1 MALRASATVKSPLPP
16 PSSSSSSTPTKI
28 FNFPTLSQKPE
39 FTSKSVSVSLSTS
52 TALFLFPLFTATH
65 EARAL
70 SLPKED
76 IVSSLN
82 QVESA
87 VNQAQQ
93 VGSNIFDAA
102 SRVIGPIIEFVKP
115 GVDVALPLVKQAGEE
130 ILKNASPVISD
141 ATKKAQEAMQSAG
154 MDTQPVMTAAK
165 TVVDAAQ
172 QTSKVIEG
180 AKPIASS
187 TVETISS
194 ADPAIIA
201 VAGGSLFLAYLL
213 LPPVFSALS
222 FSLRGYKGE
231 LTPAQTLD
239 QMCSKNYVLID
250 IRTEKDKDKAG
261 IPRLPSSAKNNMIQI
276 PLEDLPSKLRS
287 LVRNAKK
294 VEAELVALKISY
306 LKKINKGSNIVI
318 MDSYSD
324 SAKTVAKTLTSLGFK
339 NCWIMTDGFSGGR
352 GWLQSR
358 LGTDS
363 YNFSFAQVLSPS
375 RVIPAAARRF
385 GTTGTVRLLS
395 GDSD

>member
-1 MALRASATVKSPLPP
+1 MALRASATVKSHLPP
-16 PSSSSSSTPTKI
+16 PSSSPTKI

-87 VNQAQQ
+87 VNQAQE

-102 SRVIGPIIEFVKP
+102 SRVIGPVIEFVKP
-115 GVDVALPLVKQAGEE
+115 GIDVALPLVKQAGEE
-130 ILKNASPVISD
+130 VLKNASPVISD

-154 MDTQPVMTAAK
+154 MDAQPVMTAAK

-201 VAGGSLFLAYLL
+201 VAGGTLFLAYLL
-213 LPPVFSALS
+213 FPPVLSALS

-261 IPRLPSSAKNNMIQI
+261 IPRLPSSAKNKMIQI
-276 PLEDLPSKLRS
+276 PLEDLSSKLRS

-352 GWLQSR
+352 GWLQSK

-385 GTTGTVRLLS
+385 GTTGTVKLLS
-395 GDSD
+395 GGSD

>member
-1 MALRASATVKSPLPP
+1 MALRASATAKSPLPLPPPP
-16 PSSSSSSTPTKI
+16 PSSSSSTSSPPKVFSLPKLT
-28 FNFPTLSQKPE
+28 QKP
-39 FTSKSVSVSLSTS
+39 VSVSFSTS

-65 EARAL
+65 EARAIN
-70 SLPKED
+70 LPKED

-82 QVESA
+82 QVESV
-87 VNQAQQ
+87 VNQAQE
-93 VGSNIFDAA
+93 VGSNIFDTV
-102 SRVIGPIIEFVKP
+102 SGVIGPVIEFVKP
-115 GVDVALPLVKQAGEE
+115 GIDAALPLVKQAGEE
-130 ILKNASPVISD
+130 VLKNASPVISD

-154 MDTQPVMTAAK
+154 MDSEPVMTAAK

-180 AKPIASS
+180 AKPIATS

-194 ADPAIIA
+194 TDPAVIA
-201 VAGGSLFLAYLL
+201 VAGGTLFLAYLL

-222 FSLRGYKGE
+222 FSFRGYKGE

-239 QMCSKNYVLID
+239 NMCSKNYVLID

-261 IPRLPSSAKNNMIQI
+261 IPRLPSSAKNKMIQI
-276 PLEDLPSKLRS
+276 PLEDLPSKVKS
-287 LVRNAKK
+287 LVRNPKK
-294 VEAELVALKISY
+294 VEAEIVALKISF

-324 SAKTVAKTLTSLGFK
+324 SAKTVAKSLTSFGFN
-339 NCWIMTDGFSGGR
+339 NCWIMTDGFSGGK

-363 YNFSFAQVLSPS
+363 YNFSFAEILSPS
-375 RVIPAAARRF
+375 RVIPGRRF
-385 GTTGTVRLLS
+385 GTTGTVKLLS
-395 GDSD
+395 D

>member
-1 MALRASATVKSPLPP
+1 MALRASATTKSPLPSP
-16 PSSSSSSTPTKI
+16 PSSSSSSVPKQ
-28 FNFPTLSQKPE
+28 FSLPKLSQKPE
-39 FTSKSVSVSLSTS
+39 FTTKSLSVSFSTS
-52 TALFLFPLFTATH
+52 TALFLFPLLTATH
-65 EARAL
+65 EARAI

-87 VNQAQQ
+87 VNQAQE
-93 VGSNIFDAA
+93 VGSNIFDTA
-102 SRVIGPIIEFVKP
+102 SKVIGPVIDFVKP
-115 GVDVALPLVKQAGEE
+115 RIDAALPLVKQAGEE
-130 ILKNASPVISD
+130 VLKTASPVISD
-141 ATKKAQEAMQSAG
+141 ATKKAQEAIQSAG
-154 MDTQPVMTAAK
+154 MDSQPVMTAAK

-194 ADPAIIA
+194 TDPAVIA

-222 FSLRGYKGE
+222 FSFRGYKGE

-239 QMCSKNYVLID
+239 NMCSKNYVLID

-261 IPRLPSSAKNNMIQI
+261 IPRLPSSAKNKMIQI
-276 PLEDLPSKLRS
+276 PLEDLPSKVRS
-287 LVRNAKK
+287 LVRNPKK
-294 VEAELVALKISY
+294 VEAEIVALKISF

-324 SAKTVAKTLTSLGFK
+324 SAKTVAKSLTSFGFK
-339 NCWIMTDGFSGGR
+339 NSWIITDGFSGSR

-363 YNFSFAQVLSPS
+363 YNFSFAEILSPS
-375 RVIPAAARRF
+375 RVIPGARRF
-385 GTTGTVRLLS
+385 GTTGTVKLLS
-395 GDSD
+395 D

>member
-1 MALRASATVKSPLPP
+1 MALRASATAKSPLPP
-16 PSSSSSSTPTKI
+16 PSSSPSFLPKVL
-28 FNFPTLSQKPE
+28 NLPKLSQKPQ
-39 FTSKSVSVSLSTS
+39 FTSKSVSVSLPTS
-52 TALFLFPLFTATH
+52 TALFLFPLFTANH
-65 EARAL
+65 EARAI

-87 VNQAQQ
+87 VNQAQEA
-93 VGSNIFDAA
+93 GSNFLDTAG
-102 SRVIGPIIEFVKP
+102 RVIGPVIDFVKP
-115 GVDVALPLVKQAGEE
+115 GIDAALPLVQQAGEVV
-130 ILKNASPVISD
+130 LKNASPVISD

-154 MDTQPVMTAAK
+154 MDSEPVMTAAK
-165 TVVDAAQ
+165 TVADAAQ

-194 ADPAIIA
+194 TDPVVIA
-201 VAGGSLFLAYLL
+201 VAGGTLFLAYLL

-239 QMCSKNYVLID
+239 MMCSKNYVLID
-250 IRTEKDKDKAG
+250 IRTEKEKGKAG
-261 IPRLPSSAKNNMIQI
+261 IPRLPSSAKNKMIPI
-276 PLEDLPSKLRS
+276 PLEDLPSK
-287 LVRNAKK
+287 VRNQVRNPKK
-294 VEAELVALKISY
+294 VEAEIVALKISF
-306 LKKINKGSNIVI
+306 LKKINKGSKIVI

-324 SAKTVAKTLTSLGFK
+324 SAKTVAKSLTSFGFK

-363 YNFSFAQVLSPS
+363 YNFSFAEILSPS
-375 RVIPAAARRF
+375 RVIPGAARRF
-385 GTTGTVRLLS
+385 GTTGTVKLLS
-395 GDSD
+395 D

>member
-1 MALRASATVKSPLPP
+1 MALRASATAKSPLPPP
-16 PSSSSSSTPTKI
+16 PSSSSSSSPKV
-28 FNFPTLSQKPE
+28 FSLPKLSQKPE
-39 FTSKSVSVSLSTS
+39 FTPKSVSVSFSTS
-52 TALFLFPLFTATH
+52 AALFLFPILTATH
-65 EARAL
+65 EARAI

-82 QVESA
+82 QIESA
-87 VNQAQQ
+87 VNQAQE
-93 VGSNIFDAA
+93 VGSNIFDSA
-102 SRVIGPIIEFVKP
+102 SRVIGPLIEFVKP
-115 GVDVALPLVKQAGEE
+115 GIDAAVPLVKQAGEE
-130 ILKNASPVISD
+130 VLKNASPVISD
-141 ATKKAQEAMQSAG
+141 VTKKAQEAMQSAG
-154 MDTQPVMTAAK
+154 MDSQPVVTAAK

-180 AKPIASS
+180 AKPIATS

-194 ADPAIIA
+194 TDPAVIA
-201 VAGGSLFLAYLL
+201 VAGGTLFLAYLL

-239 QMCSKNYVLID
+239 NMCSKNYVLID
-250 IRTEKDKDKAG
+250 IRTEKDKDKSG
-261 IPRLPSSAKNNMIQI
+261 IPRLPSSAKNKMIPI
-276 PLEDLPSKLRS
+276 PLNDLPSKVRS
-287 LVRNAKK
+287 LVRNPKK
-294 VEAELVALKISY
+294 VEAEIVALKISF

-324 SAKTVAKTLTSLGFK
+324 SAKTVAKSLTSFGFK

-363 YNFSFAQVLSPS
+363 YNFSFAEILSPS
-375 RVIPAAARRF
+375 RVIPGAGRRF
-385 GTTGTVRLLS
+385 GTTGTVKLLS
-395 GDSD
+395 D

>member
-1 MALRASATVKSPLPP
+1 MALRASATAKSPLPPP
-16 PSSSSSSTPTKI
+16 PSSSSSSPPKV
-28 FNFPTLSQKPE
+28 FSLPKLSQKPE
-39 FTSKSVSVSLSTS
+39 FTSKSVSVSFSTS
-52 TALFLFPLFTATH
+52 TALFLFPLFAATH
-65 EARAL
+65 EARAI

-87 VNQAQQ
+87 VNQAQE
-93 VGSNIFDAA
+93 VGSNIFDTA
-102 SRVIGPIIEFVKP
+102 SRLIGPVIDFVKP
-115 GVDVALPLVKQAGEE
+115 GIDAALPLVKQAGEE
-130 ILKNASPVISD
+130 VLKNASPVISD
-141 ATKKAQEAMQSAG
+141 ATKKAQEAIQSAG
-154 MDTQPVMTAAK
+154 MDSQPVMTAAK

-194 ADPAIIA
+194 TDPAVIA
-201 VAGGSLFLAYLL
+201 VAGGTLFLAYLL

-222 FSLRGYKGE
+222 FSFRGYKGE

-239 QMCSKNYVLID
+239 NMCSKNYVLID

-261 IPRLPSSAKNNMIQI
+261 IPRLPSSAKNKMIQI
-276 PLEDLPSKLRS
+276 PLEDLPSKVRN
-287 LVRNAKK
+287 LVRNPKK
-294 VEAELVALKISY
+294 VGAEIVALKISF
-306 LKKINKGSNIVI
+306 LKKVNKGSNIVI

-324 SAKTVAKTLTSLGFK
+324 SAKTVAKSLTSFGFK

-363 YNFSFAQVLSPS
+363 YNFSFAEILSPS
-375 RVIPAAARRF
+375 RVIPGAGRRF
-385 GTTGTVRLLS
+385 GTTGTVKLLS
-395 GDSD
+395 D